1 MASGS
6 QGYNFS
12 EVGSA
17 QEGTH
22 VGHLVLPYLEP
33 TGPFTMERGQSPSLG
48 GLSLLNP
55 VDQVPGIFEAPQ
67 ATSGAQTS
75 SAVVDLAKESP
86 APLVKAGTAQLQ
98 ALTTVT
104 GSAGQTEKYGCPV
117 KASEV
122 HCDPFSDGFHA
133 GDPLVTLDRA
143 DFGLFHSMRSILE
156 SDPPTEH
163 MGCPAETSAVAE
175 CLISVGLGSDEP
187 LFSLGK
193 ADTEID
199 RAFNGLVLS
208 NYALSPPRVGIE
220 VRGVPSGDVGGRVE
234 GASDIQGTY
243 SSHQANRSVLAL
255 IEVEKAYAVEV
266 LGDVDSSSPL
276 MSINP
281 LELNSIVEVNGIVE
295 VRRFDNSLNV
305 SNWVKHRLPG
315 FSKMMGLS
323 LGQHEKRC
331 IMLLQ
336 RLQTEIEA
344 AKLVHRKD
352 VAHQKAVSRAKGKRD
367 LRNLISSVN
376 YDGR

>member
-1 MASGS
+1 M
-6 QGYNFS
+6 
-12 EVGSA
+12 
-17 QEGTH
+17 
-22 VGHLVLPYLEP
+22 
-33 TGPFTMERGQSPSLG
+33 
-48 GLSLLNP
+48 
-55 VDQVPGIFEAPQ
+55 
-67 ATSGAQTS
+67 
-75 SAVVDLAKESP
+75 
-86 APLVKAGTAQLQ
+86 
-98 ALTTVT
+98 

-122 HCDPFSDGFHA
+122 HRDPFSDGFHA
-133 GDPLVTLDRA
+133 GDPLATLDRA

-156 SDPPTEH
+156 SDSPTEH

-199 RAFNGLVLS
+199 RVFNGLVLS

-220 VRGVPSGDVGGRVE
+220 VRGVPNGDVGGRVE

-243 SSHQANRSVLAL
+243 SSHQDNQSVLAL

-266 LGDVDSSSPL
+266 LGDVDSSSPR

-281 LELNSIVEVNGIVE
+281 LELNGIAV

-315 FSKMMGLS
+315 FSKMTRLS

-336 RLQTEIEA
+336 RLETEIEA
-344 AKLVHRKD
+344 SKLVHRKD
-352 VAHQKAVSRAKGKRD
+352 VAHRKAVSKAKGKRE
-367 LRNLISSVN
+367 LRKI
-376 YDGR
+376 

>member
-1 MASGS
+1 M
-6 QGYNFS
+6 
-12 EVGSA
+12 
-17 QEGTH
+17 
-22 VGHLVLPYLEP
+22 
-33 TGPFTMERGQSPSLG
+33 
-48 GLSLLNP
+48 
-55 VDQVPGIFEAPQ
+55 
-67 ATSGAQTS
+67 
-75 SAVVDLAKESP
+75 
-86 APLVKAGTAQLQ
+86 
-98 ALTTVT
+98 TVT
-104 GSAGQTEKYGCPV
+104 GSAGQTEKYGCLA

-122 HCDPFSDGFHA
+122 HRDPFSDGFHA
-133 GDPLVTLDRA
+133 EDPPATLDRV
-143 DFGLFHSMRSILE
+143 DFGLFHSMRSVLE

-163 MGCPAETSAVAE
+163 MGCPAETSVVAE
-175 CLISVGLGSDEP
+175 CLISVGLGFDEP

-199 RAFNGLVLS
+199 RAFNDLVLS

-220 VRGVPSGDVGGRVE
+220 VKVVSDGDVGGRVE
-234 GASDIQGTY
+234 GAIDIQGTD
-243 SSHQANRSVLAL
+243 SSHQANQSVLAL
-255 IEVEKAYAVEV
+255 TEVEKAYVVEV

-281 LELNSIVEVNGIVE
+281 LEVNGIAK

-323 LGQHEKRC
+323 LGRHEKRC

-336 RLQTEIEA
+336 RLEIEIEA

-352 VAHQKAVSRAKGKRD
+352 AAHRKAVSKSKGKRE